1 MPGDF
6 VAWHLKSLSLF
17 LLDYRCYGYT
27 CPLKSAPP
35 GTCGPRILILRRI
48 TEHVQAQ
55 NWTAI
60 VLDLVIV
67 VVGVFIGIQVSN
79 WNDARVARAEE
90 TEFVRSIRDDIEQ
103 DIADVQGFVE
113 MLSDVSGHGYQALE
127 SLESETACEGNCWN
141 ELLSFFHASQ
151 WIDVITNP
159 ATFDEIKRTGLPR
172 DAHLRDTLA
181 RYYGLADQYTIINSS
196 LPEYRELVRSVV
208 PIPVQDHMWNQC
220 VDIAG
225 RQQILIDDC
234 AAPIGDDEARAIV
247 EVLRHNPGI
256 KPSLTFWLSTVSIV
270 AKTLRSQVSE
280 GEQMIVML
288 DEHIGK

>member
-1 MPGDF
+1 M
-6 VAWHLKSLSLF
+6 
-17 LLDYRCYGYT
+17 R
-27 CPLKSAPP
+27 PLNSAAV
-35 GTCGPRILILRRI
+35 GPRRHHDLILRRI
-48 TEHVQAQ
+48 TEHVRAQ

-60 VLDLVIV
+60 VLDLIIV

-79 WNDARVARAEE
+79 WNDARGARAAEM
-90 TEFVRSIRDDIEQ
+90 EFVQSIRDDIEQ
-103 DIADVQGFVE
+103 DIADVQGFVGV
-113 MLSDVSGHGYQALE
+113 LSDVSGHGYQVLE
-127 SLESETACEGNCWN
+127 SLESDTACEGNCWN

-208 PIPVQDHMWNQC
+208 PIPVQDYMWNQC
-220 VDIAG
+220 VGIDG

-234 AAPIGDDEARAIV
+234 AAPISDDEARAIV
-247 EVLRHNPGI
+247 EVLRNDPRI

-270 AKTLRSQVSE
+270 AKTLKSQVSE
-280 GEQMIVML
+280 GEEMIVML